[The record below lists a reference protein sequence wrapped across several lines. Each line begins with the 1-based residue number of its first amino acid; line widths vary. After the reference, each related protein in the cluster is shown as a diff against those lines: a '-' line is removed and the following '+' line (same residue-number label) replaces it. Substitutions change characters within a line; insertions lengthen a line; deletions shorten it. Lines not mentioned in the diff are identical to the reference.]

1 MSGADLRLVL
11 RHEGDFWNAYI
22 APPGTMDGAALIG
35 SIAIGAVRDLER
47 RASFQNLMA
56 SIVKD
61 CVRDLVGCEVI
72 MGDAVP
78 APEHERAGHG

>member
-1 MSGADLRLVL
+1 MKANIRLVL

-22 APPGTMDGAALIG
+22 ALPGTMVGAALIG

-61 CVRDLVGCEVI
+61 CVRDALGVEAI
-72 MGDAVP
+72 MGDAVT